1 MDLRR
6 IHSVELLELALDC
19 ARRLGYLLREDALG
33 GFPGGAC
40 EFKGQKW
47 LLLEPAQT
55 PRERLQVVID
65 AIAADPAVTTLHLP
79 SPLAQVVAHR
89 RAA

>member
-1 MDLRR
+1 MELRR
-6 IHSVELLELALDC
+6 FHSVELLELALAC
-19 ARRLGYLLREDALG
+19 AAKLGYRLREDALA

-40 EFKGQKW
+40 ELKGQKW
-47 LLLEPAQT
+47 LLLDPSQT

-65 AIAADPAVTTLHLP
+65 ALAADSAVETLDMP
-79 SPLAQVVAHR
+79 SPLAHVVAHR